1 MMEKKFTLSLLL
13 DFYGE
18 LLTEKQREIM
28 TLYFNDDLSL
38 SEIAADCGITRQAA
52 HDTNR
57 RTEGI
62 LEGYEQTLGLLAR
75 YQKLVQSLSQVE
87 KAVAELSPHVSQS
100 GGIPLQ
106 RLQDTIRL
114 LRQQIEAD

>member
-1 MMEKKFTLSLLL
+1 MEKKFILSLLL
-13 DFYGE
+13 DFYGD

-52 HDTNR
+52 HDTIR
-57 RTEGI
+57 RTESI
-62 LEGYEQTLGLLAR
+62 LEEYERTLGLLAR
-75 YQKLVQSLSQVE
+75 YQKLLQSLSQVE
-87 KAVAELSPHVSQS
+87 KAVEGLSPYVSQS
-100 GGIPLQ
+100 GEISLH
-106 RLQDTIRL
+106 RLQDTVRL

>member
-1 MMEKKFTLSLLL
+1 MEKKFTLSLLL
-13 DFYGE
+13 DFYGD

-52 HDTNR
+52 HDTIR

-62 LEGYEQTLGLLAR
+62 LEGYEQSLGLLAR
-75 YQKLVQSLSQVE
+75 YQAMCQSLDDLE
-87 KAVAELSPHVSQS
+87 RTAAELSGCVTGH
-100 GGIPLQ
+100 G
-106 RLQDTIRL
+106 QDL
-114 LRQQIEAD
+114 LSTLNGQLASLRRQVEMD

>member
-1 MMEKKFTLSLLL
+1 MEKKFTLSLLL
-13 DFYGE
+13 DFYGK

-52 HDTNR
+52 HDIIR

-62 LEGYEQTLGLLAR
+62 LEGYEQSLGLLER
-75 YQKLVQSLSQVE
+75 YQKLSQAGERLEQAAKALSVHVE
-87 KAVAELSPHVSQS
+87 QAGRPQFNALCGQIQ
-100 GGIPLQ
+100 G
-106 RLQDTIRL
+106 
-114 LRQQIEAD
+114 LRQLIEAE